1 MSNLVKGFYVTRD
14 EADTRV
20 IDNNEMLLK
29 KLESIKIRL
38 YEQEEN
44 NNADGFVAG
53 LDVEKVENLISDEE
67 YTANMK
73 EMADGIVEEAKQQ
86 AQDIL
91 KEAMEQAES
100 MKSAA
105 YNKALEE
112 GKKAARTE
120 FELEKKKLED
130 TFNAKEKSLKEEYD
144 KLKADMEPQLV
155 NAILTVYNKLTNALA
170 EVDSNVIM
178 HLITAVLNDT
188 DLGRNFVIKVSA
200 EDYQFV
206 NDNIGKLYQNVS
218 NGAMLEVCQDDRMQK
233 NQCIIETDAGVFDC
247 SLDVQL
253 EKLTKEIRMLS
264 CI

>member
-1 MSNLVKGFYVTRD
+1 LSNLVKGFYVTRD

-120 FELEKKKLED
+120 FELEKPD
-130 TFNAKEKSLKEEYD
+130 
-144 KLKADMEPQLV
+144 
-155 NAILTVYNKLTNALA
+155 
-170 EVDSNVIM
+170 
-178 HLITAVLNDT
+178 
-188 DLGRNFVIKVSA
+188 
-200 EDYQFV
+200 
-206 NDNIGKLYQNVS
+206 
-218 NGAMLEVCQDDRMQK
+218 
-233 NQCIIETDAGVFDC
+233 
-247 SLDVQL
+247 
-253 EKLTKEIRMLS
+253 
-264 CI
+264 